1 MKDASAPVSA
11 PGSRAPWWL
20 WPNLVGLDAPVV
32 AVAWLGAFTVAFS
45 APVKLP
51 HYLVLFF
58 CVWCLYTADRLLDA
72 AKLRAGD
79 PAPGLRTHRHAFMRR
94 HARLFA
100 VLWFFVAFI
109 GGLLALNQLER
120 PVVGAGLIV
129 AVGAVAYFL
138 TFVAPLGGKRP
149 LPGKELAGG
158 ILFAAGTTVP
168 VFADYAGELPVVP
181 PFAIFAGLC
190 ALNLLMIASHEG
202 DLPGGRGF
210 SRLLVALG
218 VGVALMAAGL
228 ALFGTTVESAPSL
241 RPLYFVQALAAAA
254 LVILQSARSATSRE
268 AFRLLADV
276 ALLTP
281 LLPVA
286 ALLT

>member
-1 MKDASAPVSA
+1 MKDDPSPDPASGAKPPA
-11 PGSRAPWWL
+11 WWL

-32 AVAWLGAFTVAFS
+32 AVAWMGAFAAAFS

-51 HYLVLFF
+51 HYLVLFA
-58 CVWCLYTADRLLDA
+58 CVWCLYTADRLLDV

-79 PAPGLRTHRHAFMRR
+79 PSPGLQTHRHQFMRR

-100 VLWFFVAFI
+100 ALWFFVAFI

-149 LPGKELAGG
+149 LPGKEPAGG

-168 VFADYAGELPVVP
+168 VFADYSGELRVVV

-190 ALNLLMIASHEG
+190 ALNLLMIASREG
-202 DLPGGRGF
+202 DLPGGKAFSGF
-210 SRLLVALG
+210 LVALG
-218 VGVALMAAGL
+218 ISLALGAAGF
-228 ALFGTTVESAPSL
+228 ALVGTTTETAPHL
-241 RPLYFVQALAAAA
+241 RPLFFVEALAAVA
-254 LVILQSARSATSRE
+254 LTILQLARPAMSRE

-281 LLPVA
+281 WIPLGTL
-286 ALLT
+286 